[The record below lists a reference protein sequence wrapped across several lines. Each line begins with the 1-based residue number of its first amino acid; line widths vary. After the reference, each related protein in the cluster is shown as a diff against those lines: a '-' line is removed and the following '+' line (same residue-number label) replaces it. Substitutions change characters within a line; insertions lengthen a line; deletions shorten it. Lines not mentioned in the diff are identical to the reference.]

1 MYRSKSAPRLASKY
15 ELTPGGEARFK
26 ASKRPQASTET
37 IKDIGR
43 ENPTDMSVQYARINK
58 VK

>member
-43 ENPTDMSVQYARINK
+43 ENPTDMSV
-58 VK
+58 